1 MNQVIKLIT
10 KEYRLFWSD
19 RVAVSLTFIV
29 PVVLTVIF
37 GAVFGGMSRGP
48 SGIRLAFVNESA
60 SEIAKK
66 IESELDTTKAVRLL
80 KTFTDDSKKE
90 IKFDSVSAK
99 EYVIKGSASA
109 ALILPADMFTDTSA
123 GIKVKLYY
131 DPKNDIEMQMLQG
144 IVQKTIF
151 EKIPGIFNQTMLR
164 RSEQWLGADSGKA
177 FNSEM
182 ANIISKYFEV
192 DTSWFL
198 NPSSMSQQYLASDT
212 STGAGNF
219 FKSMIQIEQTQ
230 LVGQQVV
237 SPWATRSVGG
247 WAMMFLLFTMTG
259 SATSLFDEK
268 KNGVMLR
275 LLASPISRTHIL
287 WGKYLFNMSLG
298 IIQLLFLFTVG
309 WILFDIDIFSNLF
322 NLVLVVIAA
331 SIACTAF
338 GMLLAAFC
346 RTAQQANGW
355 GTLLI
360 LTMSSIGGAWFP
372 TSLMPDYLLVFSK
385 MTIIYWSI
393 DGFMQV
399 LWRGVGTLAILPNIG
414 ILLGI
419 AALVNI
425 VSVLQ
430 FKKGHVF

>member
-247 WAMMFLLFTMTG
+247 WAMMFLLFT
-259 SATSLFDEK
+259 
-268 KNGVMLR
+268 
-275 LLASPISRTHIL
+275 
-287 WGKYLFNMSLG
+287 
-298 IIQLLFLFTVG
+298 
-309 WILFDIDIFSNLF
+309 
-322 NLVLVVIAA
+322 
-331 SIACTAF
+331 
-338 GMLLAAFC
+338 
-346 RTAQQANGW
+346 
-355 GTLLI
+355 
-360 LTMSSIGGAWFP
+360 
-372 TSLMPDYLLVFSK
+372 
-385 MTIIYWSI
+385 
-393 DGFMQV
+393 
-399 LWRGVGTLAILPNIG
+399 
-414 ILLGI
+414 
-419 AALVNI
+419 
-425 VSVLQ
+425 
-430 FKKGHVF
+430 